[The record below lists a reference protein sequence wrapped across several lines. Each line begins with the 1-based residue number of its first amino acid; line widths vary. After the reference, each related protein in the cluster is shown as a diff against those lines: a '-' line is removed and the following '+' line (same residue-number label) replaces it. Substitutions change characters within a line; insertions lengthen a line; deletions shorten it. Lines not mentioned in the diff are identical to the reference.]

1 MSEENRNIIP
11 REELIDAI
19 LQAAAGT
26 VKVMENA
33 LQIARM
39 IAGITQEV
47 MQTLRECGVIVEGN
61 TEEIPTGNTRSLS
74 VESKIAQHVCKKLMT
89 SAPPD
94 EPAAA
99 I

>member
-1 MSEENRNIIP
+1 MSEENRNIIS

-74 VESKIAQHVCKKLMT
+74 VESKIAHAVCKKLLTGM
-89 SAPPD
+89 PPD
-94 EPAAA
+94 EPAAV